1 MYRVITFIILFGFFL
16 VIGSCIQ
23 EKDMYDPEI
32 IFTAPVAGYVV
43 DLPDTLDIKVEI
55 SDAQIIRSVLLT
67 LVNENKIPVIAA
79 TWYYPNNPDFFL
91 EASLSLVD
99 KALASGPYNLLVTVS
114 DGINQK
120 NKYRQII
127 IHEIPLHLKAYIVV
141 TGQSNFKS
149 TIIKLNPAFETDTQ
163 FVFPEGYWLSAVQS
177 LWENFFFVSGEPSK
191 LTAFNPESFE
201 TEWEMAAEPPRPLFT
216 SIFPDKELVFSTA
229 NGDAGII
236 SKNGNITLRTAS
248 AENKTIQCL
257 AVDDKYIYAAHVSLS
272 GNIHELTVYYRVS
285 GNIREQ
291 KLLAGEIRSLIPVR
305 DKLLVFNQLPTGTG
319 ILEYDPEDFILTE
332 MSFLPDES
340 LKSVVKISEGQ
351 LFLVTEQRVISYDL
365 ANNRFTDFTDQP
377 YNFCRYD
384 PLYDIVFLVRDNM
397 VYGFDRVTGDLMAEK
412 SLPEEVL
419 DFQILY
425 NK

>member
-141 TGQSNFKS
+141 TGQTNIKS

-191 LTAFNPESFE
+191 LTALNPESFE

-216 SIFPDKELVFSTA
+216 GIFPDKELVFSTA
-229 NGDAGII
+229 NGDAGIL
-236 SKNGNITLRTAS
+236 SANGIITLRTAS
-248 AENKTIQCL
+248 QSDKTIQYL
-257 AVDDKYIYAAHVSLS
+257 AADDQYIYAAHVSLS

-291 KLLAGEIRSLIPVR
+291 KLLAGEIRSLVPAR